1 MEIKGCYETIA
12 DFLFY
17 GWSKIAG
24 TVPWCIGGLFIVAIS
39 LIIYLI
45 IGNDQSSK
53 HQVGENEKNKNIIF

>member
-53 HQVGENEKNKNIIF
+53 H